1 MIALNK
7 QWDLPV
13 KPIVFAMVL
22 TALFVLHGCAAGN
35 YGRVMSS
42 PEVTA
47 SFKAYEVLEG
57 YTYYY
62 YGQVNEPDAVLGLP
76 QGVTIESKLWK
87 QFDMSQN
94 TFQVLIDR
102 VGRGSTSRNG
112 YHVMDNEGNRI
123 GIYFGTGGNATV
135 QMAGPN
141 QIAWITPQMRRM
153 ERRSGFDD

>member
-42 PEVTA
+42 PEITA

-94 TFQVLIDR
+94 TFQVLID
-102 VGRGSTSRNG
+102 
-112 YHVMDNEGNRI
+112 
-123 GIYFGTGGNATV
+123 FGTGGNATV